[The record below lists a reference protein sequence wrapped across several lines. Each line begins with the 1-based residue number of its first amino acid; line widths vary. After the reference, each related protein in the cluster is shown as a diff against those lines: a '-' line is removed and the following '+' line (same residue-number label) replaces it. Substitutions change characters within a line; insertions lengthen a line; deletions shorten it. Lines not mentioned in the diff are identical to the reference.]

1 MLIKLQ
7 FLILDVSVGG
17 NFLIHHF
24 IFRKHSL
31 KFLGAYFHISDIMHI
46 LEFQKMEICIIIIKL
61 ISIKTDKRLS
71 LNFN

>member
-1 MLIKLQ
+1 MLLKLQ

-31 KFLGAYFHISDIMHI
+31 KLLGAYFHISNMQTCSRVSENGYLHNYNKTHFHKNRYQAEP
-46 LEFQKMEICIIIIKL
+46 EF
-61 ISIKTDKRLS
+61 
-71 LNFN
+71 